1 VAAEAKLIMARAVQA
16 PQRRC
21 LVTREVKGQ
30 DQMIRF
36 VLDPGGHVVPDVDGR
51 LPGRGM
57 WLSADRNVLDK
68 AVAANLF
75 ARAARAPVRAEA
87 DLAGQVERVLVGRA
101 LDCLGLA
108 RRAGQVTMGFEQVRA
123 CLRSSAAG
131 VLIAASDS
139 AADGRGKLRRLAGD
153 LPVITAFSRA
163 ELGQAL
169 GREGLVHVAVAPGR
183 LAQRLLCYV
192 RRLAGFRP
200 SVLAPPLRGE
210 TVYPTELQNTTG
222 PS

>member
-1 VAAEAKLIMARAVQA
+1 MARAVEA

-153 LPVITAFSRA
+153 LPVITAFSKA
-163 ELGQAL
+163 ELGAAL

-183 LAQRLLCYV
+183 LAQRLLSYV
-192 RRLAGFRP
+192 RRLAGFRS
-200 SVLAPPLRGE
+200 SVLTPPARGE
-210 TVYPTELQNTTG
+210 TADPTEPQNTTG
-222 PS
+222 

>member
-1 VAAEAKLIMARAVQA
+1 MARAVEA

-36 VLDPGGHVVPDVDGR
+36 VLDPSGQVVPDIDGR

-57 WLSADRNVLDK
+57 WLSADRNVLNK
-68 AVAANLF
+68 AVGANLF
-75 ARAARAPVRAEA
+75 ARGVRAPVRAEG
-87 DLAGQVERVLVGRA
+87 DLAGQVERLLVKRA

-123 CLRSSAAG
+123 YLRSSAAG
-131 VLIAASDS
+131 VLIAAADS
-139 AADGRGKLRRLAGD
+139 SADGRSKLRRLAAD

-163 ELGQAL
+163 ELGAAL

-183 LAQRLLCYV
+183 LADRLLCYI
-192 RRLAGFRP
+192 RRLAGFRAN
-200 SVLAPPLRGE
+200 VLAPSARDE
-210 TVYPTELQNTTG
+210 TVYPTEPQTT
-222 PS
+222 

>member
-1 VAAEAKLIMARAVQA
+1 MARAAEA

-36 VLDPGGHVVPDVDGR
+36 VLDPSGQVVPDLDGR

-57 WLSADRNVLDK
+57 WLSADRNVLNK
-68 AVAANLF
+68 AAAGNLF
-75 ARAARAPVRAEA
+75 ARAARAPARAQP
-87 DLAGQVERVLVGRA
+87 DLAGQVEGLLVSRA

-123 CLRSSAAG
+123 CLRASRAG

-153 LPVITAFSRA
+153 LPVITAFSKA
-163 ELGQAL
+163 ELGAAL

-183 LAQRLLCYV
+183 LAQRLMCYV
-192 RRLAGFRP
+192 RRLAGFRS
-200 SVLAPPLRGE
+200 SVLAPPARGE
-210 TVYPTELQNTTG
+210 TAYPTEPQNTTG
-222 PS
+222 RS

>member
-1 VAAEAKLIMARAVQA
+1 MARAVEA

-30 DQMIRF
+30 DEMIRF
-36 VLDPGGHVVPDVDGR
+36 VLDPSGQVVPDLDGR

-57 WLSADRNVLDK
+57 WLSADRNVLNK
-68 AVAANLF
+68 AAAGNLF
-75 ARAARAPVRAEA
+75 AGAARAPARAEA
-87 DLAGQVERVLVGRA
+87 DLAGQVERLLVSRA
-101 LDCLGLA
+101 LGCLGLA

-123 CLRSSAAG
+123 CLRASAAG

-153 LPVITAFSRA
+153 LPVVTAFSKA
-163 ELGQAL
+163 ELGAAL

-192 RRLAGFRP
+192 HRLAGFRP
-200 SVLAPPLRGE
+200 SVLAPPARGE
-210 TVYPTELQNTTG
+210 TAYTTEPQNTTG
-222 PS
+222 RS

>member
-1 VAAEAKLIMARAVQA
+1 MARAVEA

-36 VLDPGGHVVPDVDGR
+36 VLDPAGQVVPDVDGR

-57 WLSADRNVLDK
+57 WLSADRNVLNK

-75 ARAARAPVRAEA
+75 ARAAGAPARVEANLAE
-87 DLAGQVERVLVGRA
+87 QVEYLLAGRA

-108 RRAGQVTMGFEQVRA
+108 RRAGQVAMGFDQVRA
-123 CLRSSAAG
+123 YLRSSSAA
-131 VLIAASDS
+131 VLIAAADS
-139 AADGRGKLRRLAGD
+139 SADGRRKLRRLALD

-163 ELGQAL
+163 ELGAAL
-169 GREGLVHVAVAPGR
+169 GREGLVHAAVAPGG
-183 LAQRLLCYV
+183 LARRLLCNV
-192 RRLAGFRP
+192 RRLGGFRA
-200 SVLAPPLRGE
+200 SVMAPAE
-210 TVYPTELQNTTG
+210 TSAPTEARDTTER
-222 PS
+222 P

>member
-1 VAAEAKLIMARAVQA
+1 MVRAAVEA

-36 VLDPGGHVVPDVDGR
+36 VLDPAGRVVPDIDGR

-57 WLSADRNVLDK
+57 WLSADRNVLNR
-68 AVAANLF
+68 AAAANVF
-75 ARAARAPVRAEA
+75 ARAARAPARVEA
-87 DLAGQVERVLVGRA
+87 DLAGQVERLLVGRA

-131 VLIAASDS
+131 VLIAAADS
-139 AADGRGKLRRLAGD
+139 SADGRSKLRRLAAD

-163 ELGQAL
+163 ELGGAL

-183 LAQRLLCYV
+183 LAERLLCYI
-192 RRLAGFRP
+192 RRLAGFRAN
-200 SVLAPPLRGE
+200 VLAPPTQDESIEL
-210 TVYPTELQNTTG
+210 TEPQNITG
-222 PS
+222 RP

>member
-1 VAAEAKLIMARAVQA
+1 MARAAGA

-36 VLDPGGHVVPDVDGR
+36 VLDPGGQVVPDLDGR

-57 WLSADRNVLDK
+57 WLSADRNVLDR
-68 AVAANLF
+68 AAAANLF
-75 ARAARAPVRAEA
+75 ARAVRAPARAQP
-87 DLAGQVERVLVGRA
+87 DLAGQVERLLVSRA

-131 VLIAASDS
+131 VLLAAADS
-139 AADGRGKLRRLAGD
+139 SPDGRGKLRRLAGD
-153 LPVITAFSRA
+153 LPVITAFSKA
-163 ELGQAL
+163 ELGAAL
-169 GREGLVHVAVAPGR
+169 GRDGLVHVAVAPGR
-183 LAQRLLCYV
+183 LAERLLSYV
-192 RRLAGFRP
+192 RRLAGFRS
-200 SVLAPPLRGE
+200 SVLAPPARGE
-210 TVYPTELQNTTG
+210 TAYAAELPNTTE
-222 PS
+222 